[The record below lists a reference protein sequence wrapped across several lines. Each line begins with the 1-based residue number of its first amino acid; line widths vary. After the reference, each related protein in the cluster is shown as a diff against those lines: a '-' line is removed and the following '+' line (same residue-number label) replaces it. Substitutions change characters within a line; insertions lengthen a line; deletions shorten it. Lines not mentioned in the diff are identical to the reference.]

1 MTIPFGVLIALLG
14 AWAFFVPL
22 VGPYFNFGFSSDEA
36 WQFSAKQWELQL
48 APGAAA
54 FVGGVMLV
62 LPGRL
67 WNWLGG
73 ALALVAG
80 LWLVVGP
87 SFYPV
92 FSSGTV
98 QPYGSE
104 WMQALRWIGHFYAV
118 GALIL
123 YFAGWAHGLL
133 ARRRPGVVAE
143 PSAAPEEPV
152 VQEPAAA
159 TSPEPASTPAESA
172 QTQ

>member
-22 VGPYFNFGFSSDEA
+22 VGPYFNFGFASDEA
-36 WQFSAKQWELQL
+36 WQFSARQWELQL

-62 LPGRL
+62 LPGRRL
-67 WNWLGG
+67 LGWLGG

-133 ARRRPGVVAE
+133 ARRRPAVV
-143 PSAAPEEPV
+143 EEPV
-152 VQEPAAA
+152 VREPAAA
-159 TSPEPASTPAESA
+159 TEPEPASTPAESA